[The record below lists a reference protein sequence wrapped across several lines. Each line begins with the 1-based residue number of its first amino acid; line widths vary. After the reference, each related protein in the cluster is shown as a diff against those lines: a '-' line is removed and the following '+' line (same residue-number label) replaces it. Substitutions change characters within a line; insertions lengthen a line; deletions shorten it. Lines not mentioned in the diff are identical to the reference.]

1 MDTEATA
8 TEVVS
13 NYRWLALAVGAL
25 VQAVVAGAAWTIMP
39 VLFYEISQ
47 PVPVGLGL
55 SIVELGA
62 IWGMFPLA
70 VAFFCIPMGMAADR
84 YGVRLIVGIGVL
96 VAAAGGALRG
106 TATGFAP
113 LLAWMFLFGVGYS
126 TIGPNLPKMVGMWFR
141 SKELGL
147 ASGIIL
153 GSYGLGAGLA
163 ITFGGSYVSP
173 ALGGWR
179 NTLYVLGALSLIIGI
194 LWVVA
199 IRDRNTDAPAATKT
213 TLAQAGLFDSIA
225 VALKCRDVWLLVIV
239 LFASQGAF
247 IGAIGFLPLYLM
259 GKGLTQATSN
269 AYVSILLYVFVA
281 GAIIVPAISDRL
293 GNRKRVFLVSFIVN
307 GLAVM
312 STAFL
317 TGPALGLAF
326 ALWGFSTGAVIL
338 CYVVPL
344 EHPSLGPS
352 FAGAVNGLLM
362 AATFTG
368 GFVSPI
374 LGNVIAEEAGGAT
387 AIVVWGGLF
396 VFAAFVFLRVMET
409 HPKGANK
416 RSPEVVH

>member
-1 MDTEATA
+1 VHTEATA
-8 TEVVS
+8 TVDRS
-13 NYRWLALAVGAL
+13 SYRWIALAIGAL

-39 VLFYEISQ
+39 VLFYEISR
-47 PVPVGLGL
+47 PMPPGLGL
-55 SIVELGA
+55 SLVELGA
-62 IWGMFPLA
+62 IWGTFPLA

-84 YGVRLIVGIGVL
+84 YGVRLTVGIGIL

-106 TATGFAP
+106 TSTGFAP
-113 LLAWMFLFGVGYS
+113 LLAWMFLFGAGYS
-126 TIGPNLPKMVGMWFR
+126 TIGPNLPKLVGMWFR

-163 ITFGGSYVSP
+163 ITFGGSYLSP

-179 NTLYVLGALSLIIGI
+179 NTLYVLGALSLVIGI
-194 LWVVA
+194 VWIVA
-199 IRDRNTDAPAATKT
+199 VRDRKANAAEATKAT
-213 TLAQAGLFDSIA
+213 SAQPGMFDSIVA
-225 VALKCRDVWLLVIV
+225 ALKCPDVWLLVVV
-239 LFASQGAF
+239 LFTSQGAY

-259 GKGLTQATSN
+259 EKGLTQATAN

-293 GNRKRVFLVSFIVN
+293 GTRKRVFLVAFIVN

-326 ALWGFSTGAVIL
+326 AVWGFSTGAVIL

-368 GFVSPI
+368 GFISPI
-374 LGNVIAEEAGGAT
+374 LGNFIAQKAGGAT
-387 AIVVWGGLF
+387 AIVAWGGCF
-396 VFAAFVFLRVMET
+396 VLAALVFLRIKET
-409 HPKGANK
+409 HPKGAGA
-416 RSPEVVH
+416 RQP

>member
-1 MDTEATA
+1 M
-8 TEVVS
+8 
-13 NYRWLALAVGAL
+13 ALAIGAL

-39 VLFYEISQ
+39 VLFHEISG
-47 PVPVGLGL
+47 PAPTGLGL
-55 SIVELGA
+55 SLVELGA
-62 IWGMFPLA
+62 IWGTFPLA
-70 VAFFCIPMGMAADR
+70 VAFFCIPMGMGADR

-96 VAAAGGALRG
+96 VAAAAGALRG
-106 TATGFAP
+106 TSTGFAP

-141 SKELGL
+141 SSELGL
-147 ASGIIL
+147 ANGIIL

-163 ITFGGSYVSP
+163 ITFGGSLVSP

-194 LWVVA
+194 LWIVA
-199 IRDRNTDAPAATKT
+199 IRDQKTEPLAAPGT
-213 TLAQAGLFDSIA
+213 TVAQPGLFDSIVA
-225 VALKCRDVWLLVIV
+225 ALKCPDVWLLVIV
-239 LFASQGAF
+239 LFTSQGAY
-247 IGAIGFLPLYLM
+247 IGAIGFLPMYLVEQ
-259 GKGLTQATSN
+259 GLSPATAN

-281 GAIIVPAISDRL
+281 GAIVVPSISDRL
-293 GNRKRVFLVSFIVN
+293 GTRRRVFLVSFIVN

-317 TGPALGLAF
+317 TGPALGLSF
-326 ALWGFSTGAVIL
+326 AIWGFSTGAVIL

-352 FAGAVNGLLM
+352 LAGAVNGLLM

-374 LGNVIAEEAGGAT
+374 VGNVIAQEAGGST
-387 AIVVWGGLF
+387 AIVMWGGLY
-396 VFAAFVFLRVMET
+396 VLAAFVFLRISET
-409 HPKGANK
+409 HPNAAAKDQRG
-416 RSPEVVH
+416 